1 MKREPKETAGAR
13 GFRLG
18 AAWMQARMEEDAAK
32 VRADAVYAERMED
45 DLKEKKRK
53 AEDND

>member
-1 MKREPKETAGAR
+1 MKREPKETAGAK

-18 AAWMQARMEEDAAK
+18 AAWMQARMEEEAAK
-32 VRADAVYAERMED
+32 ARADAVYEERMVD

-53 AEDND
+53 VEDND